1 MIMKTS
7 RVEFLVFFTILVSSS
22 LLAEAYD
29 PNPLQ
34 DFCIAVN
41 DTEAA
46 VFVNGKICKDPKS
59 VTADD
64 LYYAG
69 ALNESRQ
76 VTNSL
81 GTQITLVYDEVL
93 AGLNT
98 QGVAIARLDFD
109 LNGLNPPHEHPRG
122 SEIFLVLEGTLYV
135 GLINSNPANPN
146 DKNPL
151 FAKVLNAGD
160 IFVFPRG
167 LIHFQYNIGK
177 TKAVAIAAFNS
188 QNPGVVTIGKSIFGS
203 EPSVPPHIL
212 AKAFQLDDDKLVE
225 HLQSLTW
232 TGNVN

>member
-1 MIMKTS
+1 MNTS
-7 RVEFLVFFTILVSSS
+7 GIKFLLFFAFLTIAS
-22 LLAEAYD
+22 LFVEAYD
-29 PNPLQ
+29 PAPLQ

-46 VFVNGKICKDPKS
+46 VFVNGKICKDPKR

-64 LYYAG
+64 FYYAG
-69 ALNESRQ
+69 GLNESRQ
-76 VTNSL
+76 VTNPL
-81 GTQITLVYDEVL
+81 GSKITLVYDEIL
-93 AGLNT
+93 SGLNT

-109 LNGLNPPHEHPRG
+109 LEGLNPPHQHPRG
-122 SEIFLVLEGTLYV
+122 SEIFLVLEGTLYA
-135 GLINSNPANPN
+135 GLINSNPADPN
-146 DKNPL
+146 DKNL
-151 FAKVLNAGD
+151 FFAKILNAGD

-167 LIHFQYNIGK
+167 MIHFQYNVGK

-188 QNPGVVTIGKSIFGS
+188 QNPGVMTIAKSIFGS

-212 AKAFQLDDDKLVE
+212 AKAFQLGDDDKLVE